1 MSVLIETS
9 LGDIV
14 IDLYV
19 KECPKA
25 CLNFL
30 KLCKIKY
37 YNNCLFYDVQKD
49 FIAQTGDPE
58 NTGLGGKS
66 IYGILNGDRQ
76 RFFNDEISPNLR
88 HNKKGIVSTA
98 NMGPNLNSSTFFI
111 QITDKNLNYLNEKH
125 SVFGVVE
132 EGLDILDKI
141 NKVFVDKNNR
151 PLQNIR
157 IKHTVVIDD
166 PFEDPKNLIIP
177 LSSPDPI
184 KDSEYNRLDDDIN
197 VDEIFKDK
205 ETEEKIKEKMIEH
218 DAKNRA
224 LVLTLLE
231 DLPDA
236 DIKPPENVL
245 FVCKLNPNT
254 QDDDL
259 EIIFSRFGAIKSNK
273 IWLKATKYITIAP

>member
-14 IDLYV
+14 LDLYY
-19 KECPKA
+19 KECPKT

-37 YNNCLFYDVQKD
+37 YNNCLFYDIQKD

-58 NTGLGGKS
+58 ATGMGGKS
-66 IYGILNGDRQ
+66 IYGILNGDSQ
-76 RFFNDEISPNLR
+76 RYFNDEIHPNFR
-88 HNKKGIVSTA
+88 HNKKGIISTA
-98 NMGPNLNSSTFFI
+98 NMGPNLNTSTFFI
-111 QITDKNLNYLNEKH
+111 QITDRNLNYLNEKH
-125 SVFGVVE
+125 TVFGIIE
-132 EGLDILDKI
+132 EGWEILDKM
-141 NKVFVDKNNR
+141 NKIFVDKNNR

-157 IKHTVVIDD
+157 IKHTIVIDD
-166 PFEDPKNLIIP
+166 PFEDPKNMIVPMKSPSP
-177 LSSPDPI
+177 L
-184 KDSEYNRLDDDIN
+184 KEHEYNRLDDDIN
-197 VDEIFKDK
+197 VEEIFKDK
-205 ETEEKIKEKMIEH
+205 ETEEKIKEKMIEQ

-224 LVLTLLE
+224 TVLTLLE

-259 EIIFSRFGAIKSNK
+259 EIIFSRFGAIKSNQFHILNIK
-273 IWLKATKYITIAP
+273 F